1 MYHMKQKPGKT
12 RNKIGV
18 SFSVGPILEGYYKD
32 IEGHPESLLVSTLSH
47 LFVKNYITK
56 DKDCMSN

>member
-32 IEGHPESLLVSTLSH
+32 IQGHPESLLVSYNTFSP
-47 LFVKNYITK
+47 I
-56 DKDCMSN
+56 C